1 MQIETERL
9 IIKTNLTVNDG
20 KLVIPDHKGS
30 ILDLK
35 PLEVEDG
42 GFAVYLKST
51 GELVAHIGLR
61 FDRKPYE
68 LTIGT
73 EDGFK
78 GKGYMSEAHTAVVE
92 WLFGNTDAEMICALV
107 GPLTPAACKKILSRD
122 GFLQIDGTD
131 DGQGWWER
139 KHI

>member
-1 MQIETERL
+1 M
-9 IIKTNLTVNDG
+9 
-20 KLVIPDHKGS
+20 
-30 ILDLK
+30 
-35 PLEVEDG
+35 
-42 GFAVYLKST
+42 YLKNK

-78 GKGYMSEAHTAVVE
+78 GQGYMSEAHTAIVE
-92 WLFGNTDAEMICALV
+92 WLFENTDSELICALV

-122 GFLQIDGTD
+122 GFKQIDGTE
-131 DGQGWWER
+131 DG
-139 KHI
+139 